1 MKETNYWKQFWET
14 GRVEDYLRYR
24 AGIRRTE
31 QSEGS
36 ARETAGA
43 SFPDSLRKRESARGE
58 DTHQQE
64 GTHHAGLHESDG
76 DRAQGG
82 FRWGI

>member
-24 AGIRRTE
+24 ADMETTE

-36 ARETAGA
+36 ARDTAGA
-43 SFPDSLRKRESARGE
+43 SFPDSFGDRPSAR
-58 DTHQQE
+58 QK
-64 GTHHAGLHESDG
+64 GTHHAGLHGSDG
-76 DRAQGG
+76 DRAEGG
-82 FRWGI
+82 FHWGI